1 MGSGGSQVPSSIFD
15 HMKQI
20 TIDMAELPW
29 KNQFE
34 EKAPLDKP
42 VISRAPAGAMKVTY
56 GRELLGWSLW
66 LTVDEFAEFTNEAC
80 K

>member
-1 MGSGGSQVPSSIFD
+1 
-15 HMKQI
+15 MKET

-34 EKAPLDKP
+34 QKAPLDVP
-42 VISRAPAGAMKVTY
+42 VLARAPTGVMRVTC
-56 GRELLGWSLW
+56 GRQLLDWSLW
-66 LTVDEFAEFTNEAC
+66 LTVDEFAEFINKAC